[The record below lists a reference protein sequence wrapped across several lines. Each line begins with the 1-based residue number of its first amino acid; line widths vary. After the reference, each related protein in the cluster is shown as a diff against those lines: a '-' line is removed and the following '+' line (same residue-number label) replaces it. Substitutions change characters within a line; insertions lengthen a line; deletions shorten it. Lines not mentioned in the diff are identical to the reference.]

1 VLTNGRRCTKF
12 FLKLLFLVEK
22 QKRNIVKGGKMKRNK
37 KTNSPQLD
45 NEEKMLLSSFE
56 NDEWKSVKNLKK
68 EKVSAR
74 KTATKT
80 LRKDVRIN
88 IRLASSDISA
98 IKQIAAY
105 EGLPYQTL
113 IASVLHKYAAGHLR

>member
-1 VLTNGRRCTKF
+1 
-12 FLKLLFLVEK
+12 
-22 QKRNIVKGGKMKRNK
+22 MKRNK
-37 KTNSPQLD
+37 KTNPPQLD
-45 NEEKMLLSSFE
+45 NEEKALLSSFE

-68 EKVSAR
+68 EKLSAR
-74 KTATKT
+74 KTTAKT

-88 IRLASSDISA
+88 IRLASNDISA